1 MSVFIV
7 SSFSWSSF
15 LSRLFELNLPTVP
28 HNEKEWSEISLSTY
42 LYNGVVVDVA
52 QVDTTG
58 TEWLS
63 TCLVVYDS
71 DTEIVRLAA
80 DTEAEEDN
88 LDGWK
93 EELKDE
99 KPTRET

>member
-1 MSVFIV
+1 MA
-7 SSFSWSSF
+7 
-15 LSRLFELNLPTVP
+15 
-28 HNEKEWSEISLSTY
+28 
-42 LYNGVVVDVA
+42 VDVA

-63 TCLVVYDS
+63 TCLVVD
-71 DTEIVRLAA
+71 DGDIEIVRLAA
-80 DTEAEEDN
+80 DTEAEEDH

-99 KPTRET
+99 QPTRET